1 MIGTSLDRI
10 KGAPR
15 SEVMIYMPYYAKNQQ
30 EILPMAITLYKRGS
44 LEGERVIEG
53 GDNIPF
59 VVTWILS
66 KLPSDITNCT
76 VQFNGQADLSYQS
89 SMSNSDLIKYL
100 IYVLENYKNSKTI
113 DFNQEFY
120 RNLLN
125 IET

>member
-30 EILPMAITLYKRGS
+30 EILPMAITLYKQGS

-53 GDNIPF
+53 GDNVPF

>member
-1 MIGTSLDRI
+1 
-10 KGAPR
+10 
-15 SEVMIYMPYYAKNQQ
+15 MIYMPYYSKNQQ
-30 EILPMAITLYKRGS
+30 EILPMAITLYKQGS

-53 GDNIPF
+53 GENVPF
-59 VVTWILS
+59 VATWILS

-89 SMSNSDLIKYL
+89 SLSNSDLIKYL
-100 IYVLENYKNSKTI
+100 IYVWENYKNSKTI

-125 IET
+125 IEA

>member
-10 KGAPR
+10 KAAPR

-30 EILPMAITLYKRGS
+30 EILPMAITLYKQGS

-53 GDNIPF
+53 GDNVPF